1 MVIGPPSGVD
11 QEKSTDR
18 SKPEAPAAT
27 ILEAM
32 TAVNATSRGE
42 PGPFDWTAALDQH
55 GRWLR
60 TVVSAR
66 LGERQAVDEVMQ
78 EISLAAVK
86 QQAPLTDPAK
96 VGAWLY
102 RLAVR
107 KVLLYRRQRGRQ
119 AKLVGRY
126 AERIGPGRVGS
137 ESEAACPLGW
147 LLAAERGELV
157 RRAIAR
163 LPRREAELIL
173 LKYSENWSSRE
184 LAERLGQSESAI
196 VSRLHRARRRLRDAL
211 ARHAEEWDTP
221 S

>member
-1 MVIGPPSGVD
+1 MTFVD
-11 QEKSTDR
+11 
-18 SKPEAPAAT
+18 
-27 ILEAM
+27 
-32 TAVNATSRGE
+32 TASRGD
-42 PGPFDWTAALDQH
+42 PGPFDWAAALDQH

-78 EISLAAVK
+78 EISLAAVR
-86 QQAPLTDPAK
+86 QQAPMSDPAK

-126 AERIGPGRVGS
+126 AQRIGPDRDGS
-137 ESEAACPLGW
+137 ETTCPLGW

-157 RRAIAR
+157 RAAIAR
-163 LPRREAELIL
+163 LPRREAELVL

-184 LAERLGQSESAI
+184 LAEHLGLSESA
-196 VSRLHRARRRLRDAL
+196 VVARLHRARRRLRDAL
-211 ARHAEEWDTP
+211 ARHAEEWNTP

>member
-1 MVIGPPSGVD
+1 
-11 QEKSTDR
+11 
-18 SKPEAPAAT
+18 
-27 ILEAM
+27 M
-32 TAVNATSRGE
+32 TAVDAVSRGE
-42 PGPFDWTAALDQH
+42 PGPMDWGAALDQH

-66 LGERQAVDEVMQ
+66 LGEPQAVDEVMQ

-86 QQAPLTDPAK
+86 ARAELADPSK

-102 RLAVR
+102 RVAVR

-126 AERIGPGRVGS
+126 AERVAPGR
-137 ESEAACPLGW
+137 EAGVAPCPLGW
-147 LLAAERGELV
+147 LLEAERGELV
-157 RRAIAR
+157 RTAIAR

-173 LKYSENWSSRE
+173 LKYSENWSYRE
-184 LAERLGQSESAI
+184 MAAHLGQSESAI

-211 ARHAEEWDTP
+211 ARHAEERDSP
-221 S
+221 P